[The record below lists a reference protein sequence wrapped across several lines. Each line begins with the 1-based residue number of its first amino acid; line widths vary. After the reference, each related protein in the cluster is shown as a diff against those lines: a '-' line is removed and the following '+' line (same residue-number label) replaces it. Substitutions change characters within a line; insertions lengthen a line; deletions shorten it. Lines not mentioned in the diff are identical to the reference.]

1 MNLEQAEQILLETE
15 EKMEKT
21 VHVLQHD
28 LTHIR
33 TGRPNPA
40 LLDSIK
46 VSYYG
51 VDTALNQMSSIT
63 VVEGTQLYIKPFDK
77 NLLKDIESAIHA
89 SDLGLPPMSDGVGIR
104 LNIPQPTEE
113 RRRALVKD
121 VEKHGEQAKVAI
133 RNIRRDSNDHL
144 KKLGLTEDD
153 EKGFL
158 SDVQELTDAYINKLD
173 RVISDKS
180 DELLKI

>member
-1 MNLEQAEQILLETE
+1 MNNELADQILIEIE

-21 VHVLQHD
+21 IHVLNHE

-40 LLDSIK
+40 LLDDIK

-51 VDTALNQMSSIT
+51 VDTPLNQTASIA
-63 VVEGTQLYIKPFDK
+63 VVEGTQLYIKPYDK
-77 NLLKDIESAIHA
+77 SLLKDIEQSLNA
-89 SDLGLPPMSDGVGIR
+89 SDLGLTPINDGSGIR
-104 LNIPQPTEE
+104 LVIPQPTEE
-113 RRRALVKD
+113 RRRSLVKD
-121 VEKHGEQAKVAI
+121 VEKHGEHAKVAV
-133 RNIRRDSNDHL
+133 RNIRREGNDHI

-153 EKGFL
+153 EKGYL
-158 SDVQELTDAYINKLD
+158 EDVQTLTDSHIKKLD
-173 RVISDKS
+173 EVILAKS

>member
-1 MNLEQAEQILLETE
+1 MNHDQAEQILLEIE

-28 LTHIR
+28 FTHIR

-40 LLDSIK
+40 LLDGIK

-51 VDTALNQMSSIT
+51 VDTPLNQVASIT

-77 NLLKDIESAIHA
+77 NLLKDIESSINA
-89 SDLGLPPMSDGVGIR
+89 SDLGLTPMSDGVGVR
-104 LNIPQPTEE
+104 LNVPQPTEE

-121 VEKHGEQAKVAI
+121 VEKQGEQAKVAV
-133 RNIRRDSNDHL
+133 RNIRREGNDHL

-153 EKGFL
+153 EKGYL
-158 SDVQELTDAYINKLD
+158 NDVQTLTDTFIKRLD
-173 RVISDKS
+173 QVISDKS